1 MEGTNI
7 SFITHLIPHS
17 THPVHI
23 CCKIK
28 NLLIPEFLDS
38 YIEYSIFNFEDN
50 SDTKKCNYNFEKFE
64 NLTLSLTKQTNFK
77 IKIRTELIKNV
88 NWEIKTILLDLPDAV
103 LM

>member
-23 CCKIK
+23 YCKIK

-50 SDTKKCNYNFEKFE
+50 SDTQKECNYNFEKFE
-64 NLTLSLTKQTNFK
+64 NLTLVWLKK
-77 IKIRTELIKNV
+77 KNS
-88 NWEIKTILLDLPDAV
+88 K
-103 LM
+103 